1 MRAELASLELRLSHR
16 FADPALLHRALTHS
30 SLANESRPGS
40 ETSRDNE
47 QLEFLG
53 DSVLGF
59 LISEALLQRHPES
72 AEGELSRRKAH
83 LVSAAH
89 LHGVSRRL
97 DLGSYLELGRS
108 EEMSGG
114 RAKKTLLVD
123 ALEAVIAAIY
133 LDGGMDATRA
143 FVFAHIL
150 DAPIAADEDAG
161 TDIQPAITNF
171 KSALQELAQ
180 SLKLPQPRYSIVREK
195 GPEHSKIFTVEVR
208 VGKEWTGQA
217 EGRTKKIAA
226 QRAARGVYERL
237 RQPTGP
243 TADNTEPPAGDAAPA
258 PHSADALSAN
268 APSPAPARTDAPI
281 PEGAVP
287 PQ

>member
-1 MRAELASLELRLSHR
+1 MRAELVTLESRIDHHFNDPELLR
-16 FADPALLHRALTHS
+16 RALTHS
-30 SLANESRPGS
+30 SLANESRNGP
-40 ETSRDNE
+40 TSTLSDNE

-53 DSVLGF
+53 DSILGF
-59 LISEALLQRHPES
+59 LISEALVQRYPNHR
-72 AEGELSRRKAH
+72 EGDLSRQKAH

-89 LHGVSRRL
+89 LHGVARRL

-133 LDGGMDATRA
+133 LDAGLDAVRR
-143 FVFAHIL
+143 FVNTNVL
-150 DAPIAADEDAG
+150 DAPLAWDVDAG

-180 SLKLPQPRYSIVREK
+180 SRHLPQPRYNIVRER
-195 GPEHSKIFTVEVR
+195 GPEHSKVFTVEVR
-208 VGKEWTGQA
+208 VGKDWTGQA
-217 EGRTKKIAA
+217 EGRTKKVAA

-237 RQPTGP
+237 LQ
-243 TADNTEPPAGDAAPA
+243 TAEADSAAA
-258 PHSADALSAN
+258 
-268 APSPAPARTDAPI
+268 
-281 PEGAVP
+281 E
-287 PQ
+287 